1 MTDFRT
7 LLADLR
13 RPRLLIRAAR
23 FGVAD
28 YKRERDLR
36 RLINAS
42 TRATPEAAIPQLI
55 SAEEHMEET
64 RRAGDAGGLRV
75 RIISYAAGIE
85 PMIAIAGT
93 GPTPWLY
100 EDRLRLVGV
109 KIYTDGALGS
119 RGAFLKADYADKA
132 GQRGLSFLNAT
143 KLSNLI
149 DRKSVV

>member
-28 YKRERDLR
+28 YKRDRDLR

-64 RRAGDAGGLRV
+64 RRAGDAAYSVSRHIEVLIALIAETRLLP
-75 RIISYAAGIE
+75 RI
-85 PMIAIAGT
+85 
-93 GPTPWLY
+93 LH
-100 EDRLRLVGV
+100 V
-109 KIYTDGALGS
+109 
-119 RGAFLKADYADKA
+119 
-132 GQRGLSFLNAT
+132 
-143 KLSNLI
+143 
-149 DRKSVV
+149 

>member
-42 TRATPEAAIPQLI
+42 IRATPEAAIPQLI
-55 SAEEHMEET
+55 SAELQLEET
-64 RRAGDAGGLRV
+64 RRAGDEGYSVSRH
-75 RIISYAAGIE
+75 IE
-85 PMIAIAGT
+85 VLIALIA
-93 GPTPWLY
+93 
-100 EDRLRLVGV
+100 EARLLPRSLQ
-109 KIYTDGALGS
+109 T
-119 RGAFLKADYADKA
+119 
-132 GQRGLSFLNAT
+132 
-143 KLSNLI
+143 
-149 DRKSVV
+149 